1 MQQVVVLA
9 VYVVLACLG
18 VGAPIV
24 AVLVLGD
31 RSDEVLEGWRAWL
44 TRNSAAMMAV
54 IYLFLGVLLI
64 GKNLGAV

>member
-1 MQQVVVLA
+1 VVLV

-24 AVLVLGD
+24 AVIVLGD
-31 RSDEVLEGWRAWL
+31 RSDKVLEGWRAWL
-44 TRNSAAMMAV
+44 TRNSAAMLAV